1 MSGLTR
7 TTLIECPRSQSDE
20 GMANNNQNPSR
31 WTNQT
36 GDGIHLK
43 PGDKISVHSS
53 YVSEIGAE
61 AGQIQIKGQELNA
74 SVEIETTDT
83 TNSLYVD
90 KLPSKFTLVEK
101 ENTKKTIT
109 IRDDTLN
116 LVVSPYKTANGEY
129 YAHLPRRWIGDGNA
143 MFWTTYQSRD
153 NATISGDIGQTQN
166 APYPLNRCKADLN
179 TKYWFGRSGA
189 AHIRHRIDGINDGA
203 RYTIFTRKHTFYG
216 TPANLDYTVEGSADV
231 ASNIITLHH
240 GATTADLIVGMEL
253 ITQSPEVVFGIGEV
267 INSIISETEIEMS
280 GNASSNTNT
289 HNLFTFRFPVAD
301 SDEFLPP
308 TTNNSSFT
316 PDECESFRDP
326 ALWGDYIQ
334 VKNLVSVKANP
345 GYNSPTDLADQLTQE
360 LNERTDFQK
369 YDYPTESAAKD
380 FIRREAF
387 TFKTETPA
395 YKVYN
400 CATASYYSKV
410 GYNQWSITGGSWN
423 VPEAYQYLSS
433 YQNIGIKRPE
443 LYLTG
448 LKVNGSL
455 KGEGDYTGGFTG
467 DRNGLNTGTEIPMG
481 IGESVFVS
489 GVKWTKENILRFKD
503 FFDAQSSYPEL
514 FDYTQNDTQ
523 VNIDETRFIHM
534 NLYDSANGSGFI
546 PALADAVRFWNFGAN
561 VRSPK
566 VPEFG
571 YDLYDAS
578 VSASQTSY
586 PLFIDYNPANENVSE
601 NDVGYTDR
609 GFNYFYDGLEP
620 NYNDLAYGFARKI
633 RVQTTES
640 TVEYYIGFQFTK
652 TGNKIPDHFFHTNAS
667 ATTPEP
673 TQVLGAG
680 GRTFGYDWHFTSYGT
695 AAMILYNGNSNVLGS
710 SFASNLDSTLYR
722 KTYRFAQATGEPAT
736 SLDPYQFGM
745 YLGAETPVI
754 SYNEEQQRFQLS
766 NLHTTEKIGN
776 IFDAGISRNA
786 PQQKTPDNPAADD
799 PCYKI
804 NKRLVKWNYCPE
816 MTPYDDNF
824 NGSGTVNAETAYISH
839 NVGIEPWS
847 IMDAQSGLFIE
858 DWVVPENLW
867 DESLIGV
874 MGYRYDQFHNES
886 KVSSRQTRLKAH
898 GANADLH
905 NINIITTNANVSE
918 GDIGAYQMNSVA
930 AKMPTPVLPV
940 ATTPTGENFTP
951 QGRYITPAVV
961 VSPVNSVNITAQ
973 RIPSKTLRP
982 YYTIRS
988 DIIAEPNQVLGG
1000 YTSGITMPIVAIT
1013 NKANPYGD
1021 FLNGFQGQITFTN
1034 TIDRVLTRIRC
1045 SIHEPDGSAARVD
1058 LNSAV
1063 IFRIDQEVNAKLN
1076 LVGDLLQS
1084 KDKQD
1089 QLIAQEVE
1097 EPLLEYQDLKYDPK
1111 ELFE

>member
-1 MSGLTR
+1 MSGLNR

-20 GMANNNQNPSR
+20 GQANNNQNPSR

-90 KLPSKFTLVEK
+90 TLPQKFTLVEN
-101 ENTKKTIT
+101 ENTKKTINL
-109 IRDDTLN
+109 RDDTLN

-129 YAHLPRRWIGDGNA
+129 YAHLPRRWIGDGNTI
-143 MFWTTYQSRD
+143 FWKTNHSRD

-179 TKYWFGRSGA
+179 TKYWAYRPGV
-189 AHIRHRIDGINDGA
+189 AHGRHRIDGINDGS
-203 RYTIFTRKHTFYG
+203 RYTIFTRKHTYYG
-216 TPANLDYTVEGSADV
+216 SPSGLDITVEGSADV
-231 ASNIITLHH
+231 GSNIITLHH
-240 GATTADLIVGMEL
+240 GSTTADLLPEMIL
-253 ITQSPEVVFGIGEV
+253 QTQSPDTVFGIGEV

-289 HNLFTFRFPVAD
+289 HNFFTFRFPDAD

-308 TTNNSSFT
+308 TTANSTFT
-316 PDECESFRDP
+316 ADACEGFRDP

-334 VKNLVSVKANP
+334 VKNLLDVKANP

-369 YDYPTESAAKD
+369 YDYPTESTAKD

-395 YKVYN
+395 YKIYN
-400 CATASYYSKV
+400 CATATNYSKT
-410 GYNQWSITGGSWN
+410 NQAEWLKTNGTWN
-423 VPEAYQYLSS
+423 VPNAYQYLSS

-443 LYLTG
+443 LYTTG

-455 KGEGDYTGGFTG
+455 AGGDDYTSGFTG
-467 DRNGLNTGTEIPMG
+467 ERNGLEASIFYPMG
-481 IGESVFVS
+481 SDDKVFVTS
-489 GVKWTKENILRFKD
+489 VSWTKENILRFKD
-503 FFDAQSSYPEL
+503 FFDAQATYPEL
-514 FDYTQNDTQ
+514 FDYTQNGID
-523 VNIDETRFIHM
+523 VSIDETRFIHM
-534 NLYDSANGSGFI
+534 NLYDSYNGSGNV
-546 PALADAVRFWNFGAN
+546 LGVERNWNFGAN
-561 VRSPK
+561 IRSDK
-566 VPEFG
+566 TPEFG
-571 YDLYDAS
+571 YDLYDS
-578 VSASQTSY
+578 SISASQTSY
-586 PLFIDYNPANENVSE
+586 PLFIDYNPATTELTE
-601 NDVGYTDR
+601 NDVSFTDR
-609 GFNYFYDGLEP
+609 GKNYFYDGLEP
-620 NYNDLAYGFARKI
+620 NYDDLAYGFARKI
-633 RVQTTES
+633 RAVFGDDDTEQY
-640 TVEYYIGFQFTK
+640 VIGFQFTK
-652 TGNKIPDHFFHTNAS
+652 TNGKIPEHFFQTNAS
-667 ATTPEP
+667 AGVGDP
-673 TQVLGAG
+673 TKQLGTG
-680 GRTFGYDWHFTSYGT
+680 NRTFGYDWHFTSYGT
-695 AAMILYNGNSNVLGS
+695 AAMILYNGNANVLGS
-710 SFASNLDSTLYR
+710 SFASTLDATLYR
-722 KTYRFAQATGEPAT
+722 KTYRFGQASGEGIT
-736 SLDPYQFGM
+736 NLDPYQFGL

-754 SYNEEQQRFQLS
+754 TYSDEQQRFQLS

-776 IFDAGISRNA
+776 LFDAGISRNA
-786 PQQKTPDNPAADD
+786 PQEKSPDNPASDD

-804 NKRLVKWNYCPE
+804 NKRLLRWNYSPDI
-816 MTPYDDNF
+816 TPYDDNF
-824 NGSGTVNAETAYISH
+824 NGSGTSNAETAYVSH
-839 NVGIEPWS
+839 NVAIEPWS

-867 DESLIGV
+867 DESLIGI
-874 MGYRYDQFHNES
+874 MGYRYDQFHNKS
-886 KVSSRQTRLKAH
+886 KISSRQTRLKAH

-918 GDIGAYQMNSVA
+918 GDVGAYQMNSVA
-930 AKMPTPVLPV
+930 AKMPSPVLPV
-940 ATTPTGENFTP
+940 ATTPTGVDFTP
-951 QGRYITPAVV
+951 LGRYITPAVV
-961 VSPVNSVNITAQ
+961 VSPVNSVNITAE

-1000 YTSGITMPIVAIT
+1000 FTSGITMPIVAIT

-1045 SIHEPDGSAARVD
+1045 SIHEPDGSEARVD

-1097 EPLLEYQDLKYDPK
+1097 EPLLEYQNIKYDPK